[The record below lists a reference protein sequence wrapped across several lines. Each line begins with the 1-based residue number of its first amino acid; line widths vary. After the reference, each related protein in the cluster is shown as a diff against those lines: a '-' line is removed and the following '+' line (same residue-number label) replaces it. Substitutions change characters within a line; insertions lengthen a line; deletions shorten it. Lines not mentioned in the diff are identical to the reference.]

1 MKSTHRVVVGLSVL
15 AIAAGVFVFSG
26 LGNLDSGPGYKL
38 TRAKTDLRAIQTA
51 IDLFN
56 ARERRYPTNSEGLGT
71 LVPTY
76 LHAVPKDPWSRVYI
90 YRYDGAGMPNVYSS
104 GPNRI
109 DEHGEGDDISVTSPK
124 RLSRKDFR

>member
-1 MKSTHRVVVGLSVL
+1 VVGLSVL

-76 LHAVPKDPWSRVYI
+76 LHAVPKDKTRGAVYISIDMMERVYRMSTRPDQTESTSTARVMI
-90 YRYDGAGMPNVYSS
+90 SPGKTF
-104 GPNRI
+104 
-109 DEHGEGDDISVTSPK
+109 DD
-124 RLSRKDFR
+124 

>member
-26 LGNLDSGPGYKL
+26 LRNLDSGPGYKL

-56 ARERRYPTNSEGLGT
+56 ARERRYPTNSEGRDIGAD
-71 LVPTY
+71 VPT
-76 LHAVPKDPWSRVYI
+76 R
-90 YRYDGAGMPNVYSS
+90 
-104 GPNRI
+104 GP
-109 DEHGEGDDISVTSPK
+109 
-124 RLSRKDFR
+124 